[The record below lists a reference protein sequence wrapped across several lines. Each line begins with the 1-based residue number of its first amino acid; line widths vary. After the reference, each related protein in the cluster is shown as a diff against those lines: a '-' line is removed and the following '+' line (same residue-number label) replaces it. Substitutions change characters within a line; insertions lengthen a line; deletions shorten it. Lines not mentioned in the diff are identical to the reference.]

1 MSSGQLRVP
10 FCAALIA
17 ASATAAG
24 VAAAADE
31 PQLVHPIYAHQ
42 PDTPEDNAAKRAFA
56 AAAVRYKL
64 GGVEVVDVPAPP
76 PPRAPEMA
84 RTGVLNAQKI
94 AFGEALRDLDA
105 AASEAVASG
114 GAGFSTDELSDLYL
128 FRAMATAH
136 ADWKATAD
144 APPTEDRTRAYA
156 DYLRAAALTPARTL
170 NARQIPPQV
179 IADFARAVDEVRRR
193 PRGTLTVRGPA
204 DAQVALDG
212 GPPMPVKGGVSFRDL
227 VNGEHLLRV
236 EEVGHAPWGAA
247 VMFTQPTLD
256 VDIPARA
263 ALGLDDATA
272 ATHAR
277 RMGARFALVAEPK
290 GGPQAAMAL
299 RLVDLSGKER
309 DAALVVGGAET
320 GLLDAAVMRLD
331 ETARKIAQADAQAG
345 TPAVVAAAG
354 DTSALAPPVLI
365 SAPQP
370 KARFGEDPAAWARDH
385 WPLLTAVGVVVLSS
399 IVLGAAV
406 AGDR

>member
-1 MSSGQLRVP
+1 MSSGRLRLSI
-10 FCAALIA
+10 CAALIA
-17 ASATAAG
+17 ASAATAG
-24 VAAAADE
+24 VAAADE
-31 PQLVHPIYAHQ
+31 PRLVHPIYAHL
-42 PDTPEDNAAKRAFA
+42 PDTPEDNSGKRAFA
-56 AAAVRYKL
+56 AAALRYKL
-64 GGVEVVDVPAPP
+64 GAVEVVDVPGPAAPH
-76 PPRAPEMA
+76 APEMA
-84 RTGVLNAQKI
+84 KTGVLNAQKI

-128 FRAMATAH
+128 FRAMATAR

-144 APPTEDRTRAYA
+144 APPTDERTRAYA

-170 NARQIPPQV
+170 NPRQIPPQV

-193 PRGTLTVRGPA
+193 PRGTLTVRGSA

-212 GPPMPVKGGVSFRDL
+212 GPPMPVKGGISFRDL
-227 VNGEHLLRV
+227 VNGEHLVRV
-236 EEVGHAPWGAA
+236 EEAGHAPWGAA

-290 GGPQAAMAL
+290 GGPHAGMAL
-299 RLVDLSGKER
+299 RLVDLAGKAR
-309 DAALVVGGAET
+309 DAAMVLGGAET

-331 ETARKIAQADAQAG
+331 ESARKIAQADDQAG
-345 TPAVVAAAG
+345 SPAVVAAAG
-354 DTSALAPPVLI
+354 DTSTLAPPVLI
-365 SAPQP
+365 SPP
-370 KARFGEDPAAWARDH
+370 LSKARFSEDPAAWARDH

-399 IVLGAAV
+399 IILGAAV